1 MSGKVEEVGLF
12 LLLVYLTLGTMEK
25 PLRLWSEASREN

>member
-25 PLRLWSEASREN
+25 KEKTIAAVEGG

>member
-12 LLLVYLTLGTMEK
+12 LLLMYLTLRTIK
-25 PLRLWSEASREN
+25 KLLRLWREASREN

>member
-25 PLRLWSEASREN
+25 TIAAVEGG